1 MRRVAQLA
9 AVIFLLSGCGGS
21 EATGQSTASP
31 SPSHPG
37 PLGDTWAWDGAAW
50 HRAAVSG
57 PAPLYSASLA
67 YDAKRKVYVLFGGQT
82 AKGASDETWT
92 WDGKAWKALSP
103 AHKPGARLNSAMA
116 YDPAHELVV
125 LYGGTIAGRGEGSA
139 GGDTWTWDGTDW
151 TQLEIG
157 PGAPGRREG
166 PSMITAGD
174 RVILFGG
181 HNFNVDYYG
190 DAWTWNGIAWSRV
203 DRDPQPRARGNASL
217 SWNSVDS
224 SLFVFGGTGFKST
237 AGIGALGEPL
247 SDAWSLTGGVWTQL
261 KGSGPPALMFANAIR
276 DAGKKRVV
284 ILLGMPCPSPS
295 DAAWAWDGQAWSKL
309 AAPGMSAR
317 WGAAAAQDADGKA
330 LLFGGSNES
339 GC

>member
-181 HNFNVDYYG
+181 HNFNVD
-190 DAWTWNGIAWSRV
+190 
-203 DRDPQPRARGNASL
+203 
-217 SWNSVDS
+217 
-224 SLFVFGGTGFKST
+224 
-237 AGIGALGEPL
+237 
-247 SDAWSLTGGVWTQL
+247 
-261 KGSGPPALMFANAIR
+261 
-276 DAGKKRVV
+276 
-284 ILLGMPCPSPS
+284 
-295 DAAWAWDGQAWSKL
+295 
-309 AAPGMSAR
+309 
-317 WGAAAAQDADGKA
+317 
-330 LLFGGSNES
+330 
-339 GC
+339 